1 MFISFRFFSDGLFP
15 LDDFPAVLH
24 LLEWLQ
30 DCLHAINLLLRPD
43 QDLVVLEIVFKLLLF
58 AVELLL
64 VDKDTEG
71 SWHSPSSS
79 LGLFG
84 LAVSF

>member
-24 LLEWLQ
+24 LREWLQ
-30 DCLHAINLLLRPD
+30 SFLHFIDLLLWPD
-43 QDLVVLEIVFKLLLF
+43 QDLVVLKIVFKLLFF

-64 VDKDTEG
+64 VNKNTEG
-71 SWHSPSSS
+71 SWHSSSSS

-84 LAVSF
+84 LAMSL